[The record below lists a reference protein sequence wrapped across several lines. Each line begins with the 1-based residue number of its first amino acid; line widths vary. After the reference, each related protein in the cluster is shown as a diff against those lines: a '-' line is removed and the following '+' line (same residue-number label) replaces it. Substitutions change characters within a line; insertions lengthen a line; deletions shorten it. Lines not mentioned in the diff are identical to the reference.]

1 MLYAVFRL
9 RAGFG
14 GIYALED
21 LPNAVFGI
29 PTAVLNPLR
38 FLSTA
43 FVPVRTETIKAL
55 LAGAASWADV
65 LQMLLALLVN
75 VGAWLS
81 LGWLIWRGKAHYLL
95 KVLALGLVASA
106 LPIIIKAD
114 PRFMYFGQTLMV
126 PLLVGIV
133 CALYR
138 EGALST
144 ARLRGVVV
152 ALVVAS
158 PLALL
163 AQLVGSQAEQV
174 RENDAAR
181 ELRAAVLAQ
190 LRDPTLRRLY
200 FVNATDYGQAALE
213 ALADQAGR
221 HDVTSRVVTRL
232 SGAMG
237 AAGAG
242 TTVTRQGNELRVDTR
257 YGPGQRPFV
266 YVTPEGLDRLQA
278 SNAVRYG
285 PITRLRS
292 TPWGKQEIDQD
303 SFSVT
308 LPDADRFDY
317 ALVGFD
323 PGSDGVHVYTPS
335 SDRWQRFSF
344 AQGGLTPDPI
354 SRGATAR

>member
-1 MLYAVFRL
+1 
-9 RAGFG
+9 
-14 GIYALED
+14 
-21 LPNAVFGI
+21 
-29 PTAVLNPLR
+29 VLNPLR

-81 LGWLIWRGKAHYLL
+81 LGWLVWRGKAHSLL

-106 LPIIIKAD
+106 VSILLKAD

-133 CALYR
+133 HALYR

-144 ARLRGVVV
+144 ARLRVLVV
-152 ALVVAS
+152 ALIVAS

-163 AQLVGSQAEQV
+163 AQLVGSQAERV
-174 RENDAAR
+174 RENDVAR
-181 ELRAAVLAQ
+181 ELQAAVLTQ

-200 FVNATDYGQAALE
+200 LVNMPPYHGMAAMLE
-213 ALADQAGR
+213 ILAAQAGR
-221 HDVTSRVVTRL
+221 HDVASRVVTTL
-232 SGAMG
+232 SGATRV
-237 AAGAG
+237 ATPSAG
-242 TTVTRQGNELRVDTR
+242 TTVTRQGNELQVDTR
-257 YGPGQRPFV
+257 YGPEQRPFE
-266 YVTPEGLDRLQA
+266 YVTPEDIRRLQA
-278 SNAVRYG
+278 SNAVTYG
-285 PITRLRS
+285 PITRLRRN
-292 TPWGKQEIDQD
+292 TWGKQEVDQD

-308 LPDADRFDY
+308 IPDADRLDY

-323 PGSDGVHVYTPS
+323 PGSDVVHVYTPS
-335 SDRWQRFSF
+335 SDRWQRFSP
-344 AQGGLTPDPI
+344 AQGG
-354 SRGATAR
+354 